1 MPHAGSPLP
10 VFGLMARTVHL
21 VIELGVGNVGASRPL
36 AHEFL
41 QVGEIGRIDVAR
53 SALRFMQTEAAMP
66 TTSPIM
72 PQVRM
77 TRVEPSAMC
86 VTEMLRPAMNMLR
99 TSFE

>member
-1 MPHAGSPLP
+1 M
-10 VFGLMARTVHL
+10 
-21 VIELGVGNVGASRPL
+21 SR
-36 AHEFL
+36 
-41 QVGEIGRIDVAR
+41 G